1 VILLVDNATQPM
13 QAASLAVLRAVA
25 SSGNHEKL
33 AIAFTRFDQIAGKNL
48 PTLADKSAHVMAS
61 VRSALAGIRESLGAP
76 LVRAM
81 EHGISSRCFMLGG
94 VDRQLTRLPARA
106 ADYMRRQLQSLVG
119 FFERAILP
127 PPPPNAHPIYDP
139 TGLAF
144 AVQEAVSKFQGPW
157 LARLGL
163 GAYEG
168 IGTAHWATIK
178 ALNRRIAGGLNV
190 EYSNLQPVADLIAR
204 LSESISRFLDRP
216 LGWNRE
222 PADQQEEQSSI
233 SEVRRAVSDAI
244 HDLAMRRLIEEHLS
258 EWRTAYDG
266 PEYSGKGSTFRRAR
280 AIHGI
285 YDSAAPLPDAV
296 MTNASMAFLSEVRS
310 IVTTAVEL
318 KGGTLRLGEA
328 A

>member
-1 VILLVDNATQPM
+1 M
-13 QAASLAVLRAVA
+13 
-25 SSGNHEKL
+25 
-33 AIAFTRFDQIAGKNL
+33 
-48 PTLADKSAHVMAS
+48 
-61 VRSALAGIRESLGAP
+61 
-76 LVRAM
+76 
-81 EHGISSRCFMLGG
+81 
-94 VDRQLTRLPARA
+94 
-106 ADYMRRQLQSLVG
+106 
-119 FFERAILP
+119 
-127 PPPPNAHPIYDP
+127 
-139 TGLAF
+139 
-144 AVQEAVSKFQGPW
+144 
-157 LARLGL
+157 
-163 GAYEG
+163 
-168 IGTAHWATIK
+168 
-178 ALNRRIAGGLNV
+178 
-190 EYSNLQPVADLIAR
+190 IAR